1 MNLSKNIILF
11 SVAITSIFFIDMI
24 RNYQPNFASDWN
36 THWAYLAGTTF
47 GIIDEK
53 WVFPNWVYA
62 PWYYMFCSYIF
73 GPIFFLAYK
82 INIIDVREAAMY
94 TMLFGSF
101 FLKLITII
109 GSYKFSKVVFKNKY
123 YASLFSLLVVV
134 LPFGNKA
141 FYDHA
146 SETFGIAL
154 LPWCIYFLI
163 VFINKEK
170 IKYLFFYLLFLGL
183 GSTVKMNILVPFVI
197 FVFIFV
203 LFYFNNIQLNHKIK
217 IIAYSLLSI
226 FLFLLISK
234 IVIGNW
240 LWENSDIRNFAR
252 GYGEPPNISLFLT
265 FTPLNF
271 IKNDITY
278 PTQYFSYWNS
288 IYYDFFSD
296 YFQWAFL
303 QIGLE
308 LPKEYV
314 NFKLKLGATVTI
326 VFFIY
331 FFSLIIIN
339 FLKNKKNY
347 FTNFFNLSFFCFFVL
362 SIAYSYFVFHPLGG
376 SWNLRYYG
384 IFIYPLAF
392 VIINNLCLLKKDV
405 LFKLNQSFIYF
416 IIIFSIFQRLNF

>member
-308 LPKEYV
+308 LPK
-314 NFKLKLGATVTI
+314 
-326 VFFIY
+326 
-331 FFSLIIIN
+331 
-339 FLKNKKNY
+339 
-347 FTNFFNLSFFCFFVL
+347 
-362 SIAYSYFVFHPLGG
+362 
-376 SWNLRYYG
+376 
-384 IFIYPLAF
+384 
-392 VIINNLCLLKKDV
+392 
-405 LFKLNQSFIYF
+405 
-416 IIIFSIFQRLNF
+416 